1 MYNKLTNYNKTMDMG
16 EDGREGG
23 NGRDRDINTQHNMT
37 PLLLMS
43 KKFSWKMNGIIH
55 LRVKGGG
62 INECRMHGM
71 IPIPILEW
79 ISIKSNDPRNGPS
92 AHFIVFKGGRGNAEF
107 ISFCRDACQ
116 CQCYW
121 MDGG

>member
-62 INECRMHGM
+62 G
-71 IPIPILEW
+71 
-79 ISIKSNDPRNGPS
+79 
-92 AHFIVFKGGRGNAEF
+92 
-107 ISFCRDACQ
+107 
-116 CQCYW
+116 
-121 MDGG
+121 